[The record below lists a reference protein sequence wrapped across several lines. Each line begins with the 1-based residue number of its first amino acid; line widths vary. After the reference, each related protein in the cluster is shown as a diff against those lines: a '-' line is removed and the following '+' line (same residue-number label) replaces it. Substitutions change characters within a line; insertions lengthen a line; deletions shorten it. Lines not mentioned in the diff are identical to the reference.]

1 MRSWI
6 AHRRNTELALIVFAV
21 AIAAFGHA
29 AAGLAM
35 DDDVPSGLLTHV
47 AGLGALALTA
57 HLAVRRFARHADPL
71 ILPVTVLLSGIGL
84 VLLDRLDHAYAE
96 HYPPDNYQ
104 SAAAAPDQ
112 VIWSV
117 VGVGLFV
124 ATIVLLRHHRVLQ
137 RYTYLGMAVAML
149 LLMAPAFFGAD
160 QFGAKRWITLGPL
173 SVQPG
178 EFVKVMIVVFFAS
191 YLMTNRD
198 ALALVGRRILGLALP
213 RGRNAGP
220 VLLVWAVSLVVLF
233 YERDLGTSLLFFCVF
248 IVMLYIATE
257 RTSWVVLGGLMA
269 ALGTVVVASTQQ
281 HVKGRVQ
288 AWLDPMAIFLPPDQR
303 PPGLISDQSAQAL
316 FSFGAGGLTGT
327 GLGEGH
333 SYLVGFAGRS
343 DFILATVGEEL
354 GLAGVTLVILLYVLL
369 IQRGLSAAMAAT
381 DPFGKLLAAG
391 LSTVLA
397 IQVFIVSGGVT
408 GLIPLTGKA
417 LPFLAQGGSSTVANW
432 LLVALLIRVSDG
444 AGKAATE
451 PEGNATILVPVIRD
465 TAPAPDPLS
474 GPDRRAGTY
483 PDRRSATYPDR
494 RAGTYPDRRSDTYP
508 DRRSGTDPDPG
519 AGRPGP
525 DLGDSPGAPVRRTP

>member
-1 MRSWI
+1 MREGRRDGRHEVRRWV
-6 AHRRNTELALIVFAV
+6 ARRRNTELVLVLFAV
-21 AIAAFGHA
+21 AIAGFGHA

-35 DDDVPSGLLTHV
+35 YEKVPSALPWYTL
-47 AGLGALALTA
+47 GLGAAALAA

-71 ILPVTVLLSGIGL
+71 ILPITVLLTGLGL
-84 VLLDRLDHAYAE
+84 VLMDRLDYAYAQ
-96 HYPPDNYQ
+96 HYPAENYQ
-104 SAAAAPDQ
+104 SAPVASDQ
-112 VIWSV
+112 VTWTLI
-117 VGVGLFV
+117 GVALLI
-124 ATIVLLRHHRVLQ
+124 AVLAVLRHHRVLQ

-191 YLMTNRD
+191 YLMANRD
-198 ALALVGRRILGLALP
+198 ALALVGRRFLGLALP

-233 YERDLGTSLLFFCVF
+233 YERDLGTSLIFFAVF

-269 ALGTVVVASTQQ
+269 AAGTFVVATTQP

-288 AWLDPMAIFLPPDQR
+288 AWLHPMDIFLPPDQR
-303 PPGLISDQSAQAL
+303 PPGLISDQSAQSL
-316 FSFGAGGLTGT
+316 FSFGSGHLMGT
-327 GLGEGH
+327 GLGQGH

-354 GLAGVTLVILLYVLL
+354 GLAGVTLVVLLYVLL
-369 IQRGLSAAMAAT
+369 AQRGYAAALAAT

-391 LSTVLA
+391 LSTVLVL
-397 IQVFIVSGGVT
+397 QVFVVAGGVT

-417 LPFLAQGGSSTVANW
+417 LPFLAQGGSSTVANF
-432 LLVALLIRVSDG
+432 LLVALLIRVSDT
-444 AGKAATE
+444 AGKASTQPA
-451 PEGNATILVPVIRD
+451 GNATILTPVIRD
-465 TAPAPDPLS
+465 HDA
-474 GPDRRAGTY
+474 RR
-483 PDRRSATYPDR
+483 PEV
-494 RAGTYPDRRSDTYP
+494 
-508 DRRSGTDPDPG
+508 
-519 AGRPGP
+519 
-525 DLGDSPGAPVRRTP
+525 L